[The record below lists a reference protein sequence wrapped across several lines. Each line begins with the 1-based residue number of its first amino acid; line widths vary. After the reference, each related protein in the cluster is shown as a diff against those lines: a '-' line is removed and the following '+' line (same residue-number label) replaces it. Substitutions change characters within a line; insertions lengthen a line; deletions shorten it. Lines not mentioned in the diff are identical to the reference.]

1 MFPPSEPFFR
11 EGIQGR
17 SARGTYFGKR
27 VATTEENLE
36 ELSHDH
42 SEARPVVG
50 MDVPKLP
57 ILCS

>member
-1 MFPPSEPFFR
+1 MFPRSEPFFH

-17 SARGTYFGKR
+17 SARGTYFGKH
-27 VATTEENLE
+27 VATSEENLE
-36 ELSHDH
+36 EQSHDH

-57 ILCS
+57 ILCT

>member
-17 SARGTYFGKR
+17 TARGTYFGKS
-27 VATTEENLE
+27 VATTEKNLE

-50 MDVPKLP
+50 MDVPKLST
-57 ILCS
+57 LCS